1 MKNVTLKKAGI
12 LSAVGTAFM
21 TAAIPAQAAIAFETT
36 EVVDALGVIVVSVG
50 AIGTA
55 AIVVTVV
62 VKGWAMLK
70 RAIMSA

>member
-1 MKNVTLKKAGI
+1 MKNVSKKAGI
-12 LSAVGTAFM
+12 LTAVGTA
-21 TAAIPAQAAIAFETT
+21 AATFAVRAQAAIAFETT